1 LKGVPLVN
9 PYSIYQILSD
19 QWPTI
24 VNDIEVIQTEGFD
37 AVRTVEPA
45 MKLVKDGDDE
55 KEVPDG
61 MKGRILPF
69 EMVQRFAFMDEML
82 EISHK
87 EEKLEGIAGEL
98 EEIQE
103 SFTEDEAQEY
113 IEGDD
118 KPKLDKAKIKKD
130 AKAKGDDI
138 EPDTKEKLKKMVGLW
153 DLQLKLGK
161 ELKAER
167 QALTDK
173 TIEAIQNLDDD
184 EIMEYLDIKWI
195 QPVTTKIFET
205 PDKEIESLNQQVYAL
220 AKKYA
225 TPYHD
230 LNAQL
235 TEAQDELAGLISQLE
250 GDESSIAGLNALMDS
265 FKD

>member
-1 LKGVPLVN
+1 M
-9 PYSIYQILSD
+9 
-19 QWPTI
+19 
-24 VNDIEVIQTEGFD
+24 IQTEGLD

-45 MKLVKDGDDE
+45 MKLVKDGDEE

-69 EMVQRFAFMDEML
+69 EMVQHYAFKDEL
-82 EISHK
+82 REIAEK
-87 EEKLEGIAGEL
+87 EARVESITSEL
-98 EEIQE
+98 QEIQE
-103 SFTEDEAQEY
+103 GFTEDEAQEY
-113 IEGDD
+113 INE
-118 KPKLDKAKIKKD
+118 KEKLDTKKIKKD
-130 AKAKGDDI
+130 ANAKGDDI
-138 EPDTKEKLKKMVGLW
+138 EPETKEKLKKLVTLG
-153 DLQLKLGK
+153 DEKSKLDK
-161 ELKAER
+161 VVKSLR
-167 QALTDK
+167 QALVDK
-173 TIEAIQNLDDD
+173 TIEKIQGLDDD
-184 EIMEYLDIKWI
+184 EVMEYLVIKWI
-195 QPVTTKIFET
+195 EPVTTKIYEA

-250 GDESSIAGLNALMDS
+250 GDESSIAGLNALMNS